1 MGEDP
6 AESLFPPKIP
16 TPYLPKFVQERGENR
31 GALRGTAM
39 HRFLECLDFAAVPLD
54 GIPGERKQYLKAAAE
69 RMLREGRMTEEEMEL
84 VSFRQMEDFL
94 HTPEAARM
102 VSAAKNGLLS
112 REQPFVMALPACR
125 VWPQTAAEDP
135 VLVQGIIDV
144 FWEEQ
149 DGIVV
154 LDYKTDRVKTAEE
167 LLARYRAQLLLYGE
181 ALERS
186 FDGKKIREILIY
198 SFRLNQMI
206 PVECE
211 DQTEDM

>member
-1 MGEDP
+1 M
-6 AESLFPPKIP
+6 
-16 TPYLPKFVQERGENR
+16 
-31 GALRGTAM
+31 
-39 HRFLECLDFAAVPLD
+39 
-54 GIPGERKQYLKAAAE
+54 
-69 RMLREGRMTEEEMEL
+69 
-84 VSFRQMEDFL
+84 
-94 HTPEAARM
+94 
-102 VSAAKNGLLS
+102 
-112 REQPFVMALPACR
+112 
-125 VWPQTAAEDP
+125 
-135 VLVQGIIDV
+135 QGIIDV
-144 FWEEQ
+144 FWEEE

>member
-1 MGEDP
+1 
-6 AESLFPPKIP
+6 
-16 TPYLPKFVQERGENR
+16 
-31 GALRGTAM
+31 
-39 HRFLECLDFAAVPLD
+39 
-54 GIPGERKQYLKAAAE
+54 
-69 RMLREGRMTEEEMEL
+69 MLREGRMTEEEMEL

-144 FWEEQ
+144 FWEEE

-154 LDYKTDRVKTAEE
+154 LDYKTDAVKTAEE